1 MKEIVEEIVASI
13 EGGRPAAL
21 VTPVATAGSI
31 PTGRQARMLVF
42 ADGSIAGTVGGGRME
57 GEARETA
64 LAVIEEGKA
73 RLIHFA
79 LTAQAGLEDGLLCG
93 GQATFFVEP
102 LSSGQGACFSRL
114 RQLLEGG
121 EPGMEAVLLSEGEEV
136 GRLVACA
143 DGERVGTLGEREL
156 DEAVLEQL
164 EEVIEEDC
172 ARVEEVEC
180 GGKEIQVF
188 VQALQPRPTVFLFGG
203 GHVGLALTRLVPTAG
218 MRLVVVDD
226 RAEFCSR
233 ERFPMADEVHVR
245 EFGSAL
251 EGLDIGSLGYV
262 VVMTRGHKWDR
273 EVVAQALRTQAGY
286 IGMIGSR
293 RKIGLTWETMKEEGF
308 TDADLERVRAP
319 IGLDI
324 GGDTPGEI
332 AISIMAELIQVRR
345 RGGGA

>member
-1 MKEIVEEIVASI
+1 MKEIVEEIIGAI
-13 EGGRPAAL
+13 EAKRPAAL

-57 GEARETA
+57 GEAKETA
-64 LAVIEEGKA
+64 LAVIEEGEA

-79 LTAQAGLEDGLLCG
+79 LTAQAALEDGLLCG
-93 GQATFFVEP
+93 GQATFFVER
-102 LSSGQGACFSRL
+102 LSSAQAGHFSRM
-114 RQLLEGG
+114 RELLERGEQGVEAVRLSEGG
-121 EPGMEAVLLSEGEEV
+121 EVK
-136 GRLVACA
+136 RLVART
-143 DGERVGTLGEREL
+143 DGDTVGTLGKKAI
-156 DEAVLEQL
+156 DDAVLEQL

-172 ARVEEVEC
+172 ARVEEVDCE
-180 GGKEIQVF
+180 GEQVEVF

-203 GHVGLALTRLVPTAG
+203 GHVGLALARLVPTAG

-245 EFGSAL
+245 EFATAL

-273 EVVAQALRTQAGY
+273 EVVAQGLRTPAGY
-286 IGMIGSR
+286 VGMIGSR
-293 RKIGLTWETMKEEGF
+293 RKIGLTWEALKEEGF
-308 TDADLERVRAP
+308 TDVDLGRVHAP

-345 RGGGA
+345 SGGGA

>member
-1 MKEIVEEIVASI
+1 VKEIVEQIVKTI
-13 EGGRPAAL
+13 EAKRPAAL

-42 ADGSIAGTVGGGRME
+42 ADGSIVGTVGGGRME

-64 LAVIEEGKA
+64 LAVIEAGKS
-73 RLIHFA
+73 RLIYFA
-79 LTAQAGLEDGLLCG
+79 LTAQAALEDGLLCG

-102 LSSGQGACFSRL
+102 LDSKQAANFSRI
-114 RQLLEGG
+114 RQLLEEGK
-121 EPGMEAVLLSEGEEV
+121 PGVEAVRLSEGEEV
-136 GRLVACA
+136 RRLVVGI
-143 DGERVGTLGEREL
+143 DGGRVGTLGEKRL
-156 DEAVLEQL
+156 DDAVLEQF

-172 ARVEEVEC
+172 TRVEEVEC
-180 GGKEIQVF
+180 EEKQVEVF

-203 GHVGLALTRLVPTAG
+203 GHVGLALARLVPTVG

-226 RAEFCSR
+226 RAEFCSK
-233 ERFPMADEVHVR
+233 ERFPMADELYVR
-245 EFGSAL
+245 EFGAAL

-273 EVVAQALRTQAGY
+273 EVVAQALRTPAGY

-293 RKIGLTWETMKEEGF
+293 RKISATWEVLKKEGF
-308 TDADLERVRAP
+308 ADTDLERVHAP

-332 AISIMAELIQVRR
+332 GISIIAELIQVRH